1 MHEGD
6 RVKIRIGMHSGMT
19 GEIYL
24 ITDFWY
30 FVRLE
35 DQLKY
40 PNVVYKNNGANTSEI
55 ELVETEEE
63 GAIKLLGEDYFA

>member
-6 RVKIRIGMHSGMT
+6 RVKVLIGMNNGKY

-24 ITDFWY
+24 ITEYWY

-35 DQLKY
+35 ATIKY
-40 PNVVYKNNGANTSEI
+40 PNVVYKFGATDEI

-63 GAIKLLGEDYFA
+63 GAIKCLGEAYFYG